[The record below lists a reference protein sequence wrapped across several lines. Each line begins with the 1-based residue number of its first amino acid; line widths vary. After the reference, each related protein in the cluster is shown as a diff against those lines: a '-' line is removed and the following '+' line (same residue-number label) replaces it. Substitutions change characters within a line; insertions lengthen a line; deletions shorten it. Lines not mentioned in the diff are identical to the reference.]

1 MLKVKLMS
9 KIFQFRLF
17 SLFRKRRVESELAA
31 ELRFHLEKQIEVN
44 IAAGMSPT
52 DARAAALRLFGG
64 IEQIKEDCRAVH
76 RLNLIEN
83 LLQDIR
89 YGARGLMRTPLLVLV
104 AAVSIGLGIG
114 ANITIFSLF
123 HAVLLDGPTARKPEH
138 LMHVVAGN
146 SNQISY
152 LNFTD
157 LQQSEL
163 FDTLAAYKADPE
175 NLVNLRFGN
184 ETKAVYSQFVSANY
198 FDLLGVQLILGRAFA
213 ANEARPEADPHLV
226 ILSYGCWLR
235 RLGGDAAI
243 LGRVLNL
250 NGHAYTVLGVL
261 PKDFRSVIGY
271 GVAPELYV
279 ALNRELMPYLETRA
293 GNALN
298 MIGRLPD
305 GATRAQISAALR
317 VVVRRLAKQYPD
329 DNKNF
334 EQVRLKAVS
343 GLDRLNGNDDLPVL
357 LFFTLLTIVVGLVLL
372 IACANVAGLF
382 LARGASRRREIAIRL
397 AIGAGRGRVVRQLLT
412 ETLLLAVVGTALGLL
427 FDWCAAALLVRI
439 PLPLPVPIEF
449 HLALDHRMLFYALA
463 LCALTTLV
471 CGLVPALQSTRSSLT
486 PALKQELAQ
495 FSHRRLTLRNVLVAG
510 QVAVSLVL
518 LVTSSLF
525 LRSLLVIGHT
535 DPGFDI
541 DRTLTAELRL
551 PPNRYTRSQGET
563 FLEQAVDRLSQLPGI
578 ASAACA
584 NYLPL
589 SFNDRNDV
597 VRVDGDSEA
606 QFNPAEQ
613 VVGHDY
619 FSTMQVPVLR
629 GREFS
634 RRDREGAPHVA
645 IINETLAHHHFA
657 EQDPVGKRLIYGWG
671 DHTEP
676 IEIVGIVRD
685 TKYLT
690 LGEDQREILYLPY
703 LQYGVLTG
711 GSISLVARTQG
722 DAPRRFLTAVKQSI
736 RQADPTVALEVHI
749 MRDILA
755 LAFWPTRFMTTML
768 GVMGALGLLLAM
780 VGLHGV
786 ISYAVARRTN
796 EIGIRM
802 ALGASRAQVLRMILA
817 DGLSL
822 VAAGAAVGL
831 LVSAAATGPLSA
843 LLAAGVRTLDP
854 LIFAGVTLALALV
867 ATGSSLVA
875 ARRSML
881 IDPIIALRYD

>member
-1 MLKVKLMS
+1 MS
-9 KIFQFRLF
+9 KISRFRLL
-17 SLFRKRRVESELAA
+17 SLFRKRHVERELAA
-31 ELRFHLEKQIEVN
+31 ELRFHLEKQIETN
-44 IAAGMSPT
+44 IAAGMSPP
-52 DARAAALRLFGG
+52 DARSAATRLFGG
-64 IEQIKEDCRAVH
+64 VEQIKEDCREIQ

-83 LLQDIR
+83 FIQDVR
-89 YGARGLMRTPLLVLV
+89 YGARSLMRTLLLVLV
-104 AAVSIGLGIG
+104 AALSIGLGIG

-123 HAVLLDGPTARKPEH
+123 HAVLLDGPTAREPEH
-138 LMHVVAGN
+138 LVHVVAGN
-146 SNQISY
+146 SIQISY
-152 LNFTD
+152 PNFRD
-157 LQQSEL
+157 LEESKL
-163 FDTLAAYKADPE
+163 FGSLAAYKADPE
-175 NLVNLRFGN
+175 NLVNLRLGD
-184 ETKAVYSQFVSANY
+184 ETKAVYSQFVSSNY
-198 FDLLGVQLILGRAFA
+198 FDLMGVQPILGRTFS
-213 ANEARPEADPHLV
+213 ANEARPEGDPHLV
-226 ILSYGCWLR
+226 ILSYGCWQR
-235 RLGGDAAI
+235 RFGADAAM

-250 NGHAYTVLGVL
+250 NGHPYTVLGVL
-261 PKDFRSVIGY
+261 PRDFRSVIGY
-271 GVAPELYV
+271 GVAPELYI
-279 ALNRELMPYLETRA
+279 ALNRDLMPYLNTRA

-305 GATRAQISAALR
+305 GATRAQIAAALR
-317 VVVRRLAKQYPD
+317 IVVRRLGKLYPD
-329 DNKNF
+329 DNRNF

-357 LFFTLLTIVVGLVLL
+357 LFFTVLTIVVGLVLL
-372 IACANVAGLF
+372 IACANVAGLL

-397 AIGAGRGRVVRQLLT
+397 AIGAGRGRIVRQLLT
-412 ETLLLAVVGTALGLL
+412 ETLLLAMAGTTLGLL

-439 PLPLPVPIEF
+439 PLPLPMPIEF
-449 HLALDHRMLFYALA
+449 HLALDHRMLLYALA

-486 PALKQELAQ
+486 PALKQELSQ
-495 FSHRRLTLRNVLVAG
+495 FAHRRLTLRNVLVAG

-563 FLEQAVDRLSQLPGI
+563 FLEQAIDRLSQLPGI

-589 SFNDRNDV
+589 SFNDRNTV
-597 VRVDGDSEA
+597 VRADGPSEA

-634 RRDREGAPHVA
+634 RSDREGAPQVA
-645 IINETLAHHHFA
+645 IINETLARHHFA
-657 EQDPVGKRLIYGWG
+657 QQDPVGKRLIYGWG
-671 DHTEP
+671 DHTEL
-676 IEIVGIVRD
+676 IEIVGVVRD

-690 LGEDQREILYLPY
+690 LGEDAREILYLPY
-703 LQYGVLTG
+703 LQHGDLTG
-711 GSISLVARTQG
+711 GSISLVVRTQG
-722 DAPRRFLTAVKQSI
+722 DAPRSFLPAVKKSI
-736 RQADPTVALEVHI
+736 RQADPTIAFEVHI
-749 MRDILA
+749 MRDNLA
-755 LAFWPTRFMTTML
+755 LAFWPTRFMTATL

-854 LIFAGVTLALALV
+854 LIFAGVALMLASV
-867 ATGSSLVA
+867 ATASTLIA
-875 ARRSML
+875 ARRSMR
-881 IDPIIALRYD
+881 IDPISALRYE